1 LSLCSGGA
9 EEPRTFFEF
18 SNTEFHSLTAYKV
31 FSCPRYTPAVMFF
44 IEGLS
49 KLYTLIAVS
58 FVCFTTYGMDA
69 HDRYTGSVAE
79 NLLLMMLFA
88 QISYELGQLASCDWS
103 LEEYFGGVWNI
114 LDVSSCVLLVVW
126 ALLLPFPAYF
136 MYAKCA
142 VALSAIPLAV
152 VQLQY
157 LSLIKTLGLL
167 VLMIQSMIVD
177 VYVFVV
183 VYMVSIYG
191 FTVCFRALFY
201 TVNDYSS
208 TGITFVTLFMS
219 TLGGFNMDAFE
230 GAYKMLGVVVMVV
243 FLTLTN
249 VLLVN
254 LLIAQMSNT
263 YNRIIFKSREEWT
276 FIKVRF
282 QSCNTCFA
290 NAHVF
295 WCFLYFRRLPTC
307 RTICCWRS
315 RTPSACSR
323 RRSTSSPSCY
333 TRCTCGPWSATTSP
347 SRERRQTTY
356 SGKGF
361 RAFSC
366 CSIVGGSDVVQ
377 PHALC

>member
-1 LSLCSGGA
+1 LFPYLSLCSGGA

-276 FIKVRF
+276 FIKVGF
-282 QSCNTCFA
+282 QSCKTCFG
-290 NAHVF
+290 NAHVSGAF
-295 WCFLYFRRLPTC
+295 CTSAGYLRAGQSAAGGAEPLLHAPAAAQHHHHPAVSAARVGAGALQRLYRRNG
-307 RTICCWRS
+307 S
-315 RTPSACSR
+315 RLH
-323 RRSTSSPSCY
+323 
-333 TRCTCGPWSATTSP
+333 TRVRASVLFFC
-347 SRERRQTTY
+347 RRQ
-356 SGKGF
+356 
-361 RAFSC
+361 
-366 CSIVGGSDVVQ
+366 
-377 PHALC
+377 